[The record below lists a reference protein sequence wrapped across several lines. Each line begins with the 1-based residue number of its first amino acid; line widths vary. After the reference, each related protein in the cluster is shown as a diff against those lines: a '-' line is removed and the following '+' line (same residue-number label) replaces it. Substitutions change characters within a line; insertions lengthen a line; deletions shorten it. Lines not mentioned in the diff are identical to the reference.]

1 MQDTQ
6 TRTRRCRTAVLAAT
20 LSTFAGLGC
29 AEDLKLET
37 EALPSEPVVTEPAGG
52 NAFTTRVDASDAEVW
67 IYFSFLSGGE
77 VIPADPATS
86 IDWDL
91 GFQRFH
97 VKSNGGASGSGGG
110 SVAVLVDQAFDA
122 VLTAPSEGYVSDLPD
137 GDDDDTVVDTV
148 FEEGDGWYDYDET
161 TNRLSPRPFV
171 YVVQTGRGTRYKL
184 AILDYYDAAGSSGHP
199 SFSWAELP

>member
-1 MQDTQ
+1 MHDPC
-6 TRTRRCRTAVLAAT
+6 TRTRRGRAALLAAT
-20 LSTFAGLGC
+20 TLAALGC
-29 AEDLKLET
+29 AEDLQIDT
-37 EALPSEPVVTEPAGG
+37 EDPPSAPVVTVPAGDT
-52 NAFTTRVDASDAEVW
+52 AFTTSVDASDAEVW
-67 IYFSFLSGGE
+67 VYFSFLSGGQ

-97 VKSNGGASGSGGG
+97 IISNGGVSGSGGAA
-110 SVAVLVDQAFDA
+110 VALVVDQPFDA
-122 VLTAPSEGYVSDLPD
+122 VLAAPADGYVSDLPD
-137 GDDDDTVVDTV
+137 GDDDDSIADTI
-148 FEEGDGWYDYDET
+148 FEEGDGWYDYDES
-161 TNRLSPRPFV
+161 TNRLSPRTYV